1 MKTSRRGEIAPFY
14 VMEVMKA
21 AAERERAGGEVLHL
35 EVGQPSTSAPVAVLQ
50 AAADA
55 LGSNRLG
62 YTDATG
68 IPELRERI
76 AAHYGERYGVTVDS
90 RRVVVTMGASG
101 AFVLAFLAA
110 FDAGQRVAVTEPGY
124 PCYRNTLEAFG
135 VEAVPV
141 PVGPESRFVPT
152 SGLLAAAGQLDG
164 LMIASPANPTGTALR
179 PGELEDV
186 AAFCRAHGIRLIAD
200 EIYHGIEYGE
210 PVPTALSVDPDAVVL
225 QSFSKYYSMTGW
237 RLGWMVVPDDLVRP
251 VERLAQNL
259 FISAPTLSQ
268 LAALAAFDA
277 TEELDAN
284 VQRYAANRQVLI
296 DGLGGVG
303 LNHFAS
309 PDGAFYFYIDVSHL
323 TGDSQELCRVWLD
336 DLGVACTPGIDFD
349 PVQGHRYVRLSYS
362 ESTAD
367 VAEATSRIA
376 AWVRARQSS
385 SAAWDWS
392 TE

>member
-1 MKTSRRGEIAPFY
+1 MKPSRRGEVAPFY

-21 AAERERAGGEVLHL
+21 AAERERVGGEVLHL
-35 EVGQPSTSAPVAVLQ
+35 EVGQPSTSAPAPVLK
-50 AAADA
+50 AAAAA

-68 IPELRERI
+68 IPELKLRI
-76 AAHYGERYGVTVDS
+76 AGHYRDRYGLAVDP

-101 AFVLAFLAA
+101 GFVLAFLAA
-110 FDAGQRVAVTEPGY
+110 FDTGQRVAVAEPGY

-135 VEAVPV
+135 VEAVPI
-141 PVGPESRFVPT
+141 PVGPGTRFVPT
-152 SGLLAAAGQLDG
+152 SELLARAGPLDG

-179 PGELEDV
+179 PAELDDL
-186 AAFCRAHGIRLIAD
+186 AGFCRDHDVRLIAD

-210 PVPTALSVDPDAVVL
+210 RVPTALSADPDTVII

-237 RLGWMVVPDDLVRP
+237 RLGWMVVPDDLLRP
-251 VERLAQNL
+251 IERLAQNL
-259 FISAPTLSQ
+259 FISAPTMSQ

-277 TEELDAN
+277 TDELDAN
-284 VQRYAANRQVLI
+284 VARYRANREILI

-303 LNHFAS
+303 LDHFAS
-309 PDGAFYFYIDVSHL
+309 PDGAFYFYVDVSHL

-336 DLGVACTPGIDFD
+336 ELGVACTPGIDFD
-349 PVQGHRYVRLSYS
+349 PAGGHRYVRLSYS
-362 ESTAD
+362 ESTGD

-376 AWVRARQSS
+376 AWIRGHGNTVG
-385 SAAWDWS
+385 
-392 TE
+392 